1 MLINRLILF
10 ALLIQ
15 SITLQKSAVP
25 ANVESGL
32 LSGAST
38 ATAGVRVFKGIPFA
52 SPPIGDFR
60 WRPPQPAPKW
70 QGVRVADRFAP
81 SCTQRLGGD
90 LLPWTKEF
98 MHQGETSEDCLYLN
112 VWTSS
117 KSPAERRA
125 VLVFIHGG
133 AYQEGSGS
141 VAVYDGERLAAKGLI
156 VVTINYRLGVLGFLA
171 HPELTKES
179 EHNASGNYGLLDQ
192 IAALQW
198 LKRNISAFGGDPA
211 RITISGQSAGAF
223 SVHNLIASERARGLF
238 HGAIAESG
246 STMAT
251 PPMLSLADAEK
262 AGVTF
267 AESKGAHSIKELRA
281 ITAPQLIA
289 TGNTPMRWG
298 PIIDGWAL
306 ANSPAA
312 IIASGKHSDVPFLTG
327 FNADE
332 GSASRTYG
340 KLKATEFQK
349 QVNDRYS
356 EMAPAF
362 LTLYPS
368 ASDEA
373 AATAQKESARD
384 RNRVSMYVWA
394 KMRAATS
401 KSKAWTYFFTRAI
414 PWPEHPEYAAFHTSE
429 VPYVFG
435 NLHVLNR
442 PWDDIDRKLSE
453 KMMAFWVNFVSKGDP
468 NGKGLPRWP
477 EFDPNKPVTFGL
489 GEKIG
494 LMPIADDARVKFFT
508 GYFASPISKRFSV
521 VF

>member
-1 MLINRLILF
+1 MYIEFYGLKELPF
-10 ALLIQ
+10 ALTPDPRFIYFTP
-15 SITLQKSAVP
+15 SHTEVM
-25 ANVESGL
+25 ANLHYGIESG
-32 LSGAST
+32 
-38 ATAGVRVFKGIPFA
+38 
-52 SPPIGDFR
+52 
-60 WRPPQPAPKW
+60 
-70 QGVRVADRFAP
+70 
-81 SCTQRLGGD
+81 
-90 LLPWTKEF
+90 
-98 MHQGETSEDCLYLN
+98 
-112 VWTSS
+112 
-117 KSPAERRA
+117 
-125 VLVFIHGG
+125 
-133 AYQEGSGS
+133 
-141 VAVYDGERLAAKGLI
+141 KGLI
-156 VVTINYRLGVLGFLA
+156 VVTINYRLGILGFLA
-171 HPELTKES
+171 HPDLTKES

-223 SVHNLIASERARGLF
+223 SVHNLIASELARGLF

-251 PPMLSLADAEK
+251 PPMLSLTDAEK

-281 ITAPQLIA
+281 MSATQLITNA
-289 TGNTPMRWG
+289 NIPIRIG
-298 PIIDGWAL
+298 PIVDGWSL
-306 ANSPAA
+306 ANSPVA

-349 QVNDRYS
+349 QVNDRYA

-362 LTLYPS
+362 LTFYPS

-384 RNRVSMYVWA
+384 RNRVSMYVWTRT
-394 KMRAATS
+394 RATTS

-435 NLHVLNR
+435 NLHLLNR
-442 PWDDIDRKLSE
+442 PWSEIDRSLSE
-453 KMMAFWVNFVSKGDP
+453 KMVAYWVNFVSKRDP

-477 EFDPNKPVTFGL
+477 EFDANKHITFEL

-494 LMPIADDARVKFFT
+494 VMPIADEAKAKFFT
-508 GYFASPISKRFSV
+508 SYFASPISKRFSV